1 MAQTDSNNP
10 PEWIGFSLKSVLF
23 ILVGIVLFV
32 WYVRVLLFGENSL
45 SALNKLEQDKASL
58 ASQAKTLQLSNQKL
72 QKEYFE
78 LLQLSGE

>member
-1 MAQTDSNNP
+1 MAQTGSNNP
-10 PEWIGFSLKSVLF
+10 PEWIGFSLKSILF
-23 ILVGIVLFV
+23 ILVGIILFI

-58 ASQAKTLQLSNQKL
+58 ASQAKTLQHSNQKL

>member
-10 PEWIGFSLKSVLF
+10 PEWIGFSLKSILF
-23 ILVGIVLFV
+23 ILVGIIFFI

>member
-23 ILVGIVLFV
+23 ILVGIVLFI